1 MKERTINLN
10 IPLLRHTH
18 VERMKNRDAVLW
30 KTLSMWI
37 DKIKEGRNEDEQR
50 RWIGESE
57 FVLLSNK

>member
-1 MKERTINLN
+1 
-10 IPLLRHTH
+10 
-18 VERMKNRDAVLW
+18 
-30 KTLSMWI
+30 MWI